1 MSRSHHRRRYP
12 SKSSPRKDEAPPS
25 FSQDCQ
31 RLERLL
37 ENLPFCSSLKVVDK
51 IGEGTFSKVYLVKD
65 GEDRKLAIKH
75 LVPTASPDRILMEVE
90 CLKSAEGK
98 ENVLQLLFVHRLLGN
113 VIFAMPYIECSK
125 FSEVIKTL
133 DHVEARLYMKN
144 LLMAV
149 AHIHQLGIIHRDI
162 KPANFLYDRKRKIFR
177 LVDFGLAQKS
187 DGGQVK
193 EGSAIVKE
201 PSSRPSCK
209 RKLTSSDLANSM
221 ESPPCQSSKKRKLNH
236 PSGERG
242 ASRKVLSDK
251 TADDLNIQNM
261 SPNSKN
267 TTPKKKT
274 NELSMTEDET
284 NDFYDRR
291 GAILS
296 ARKRTRSS
304 ARQKR
309 PQLSDEIDHD
319 PGEETETQVCVQ
331 EPKTPIKNMATLLG
345 TPEVRRSPRKHPS
358 SSKPPGFSKLT
369 ISGSAIM
376 SADKTNK
383 LKRQGSFTMLDPAS
397 GVPSDGTPRLQASL
411 TSRHSALLLP
421 GQFHFSLSS
430 ANLHASSLIMGHH
443 PLRDSPLTL
452 PVSESNYLKSQ
463 IFVQRFNFDKTLLL
477 DIYLGK

>member
-1 MSRSHHRRRYP
+1 MISP
-12 SKSSPRKDEAPPS
+12 S
-25 FSQDCQ
+25 
-31 RLERLL
+31 
-37 ENLPFCSSLKVVDK
+37 
-51 IGEGTFSKVYLVKD
+51 
-65 GEDRKLAIKH
+65 
-75 LVPTASPDRILMEVE
+75 
-90 CLKSAEGK
+90 
-98 ENVLQLLFVHRLLGN
+98 
-113 VIFAMPYIECSK
+113 
-125 FSEVIKTL
+125 
-133 DHVEARLYMKN
+133 
-144 LLMAV
+144 
-149 AHIHQLGIIHRDI
+149 
-162 KPANFLYDRKRKIFR
+162 
-177 LVDFGLAQKS
+177 
-187 DGGQVK
+187 
-193 EGSAIVKE
+193 
-201 PSSRPSCK
+201 
-209 RKLTSSDLANSM
+209 
-221 ESPPCQSSKKRKLNH
+221 
-236 PSGERG
+236 
-242 ASRKVLSDK
+242 
-251 TADDLNIQNM
+251 
-261 SPNSKN
+261 SKN
-267 TTPKKKT
+267 TTPRKKT
-274 NELSMTEDET
+274 HELTMVEDDEI

-477 DIYLGK
+477 DIFLGK

>member
-177 LVDFGLAQKS
+177 LVDFGLAQKTDS

-193 EGSAIVKE
+193 EGSVLVKE

-221 ESPPCQSSKKRKLNH
+221 ESPPCQNR
-236 PSGERG
+236 
-242 ASRKVLSDK
+242 
-251 TADDLNIQNM
+251 
-261 SPNSKN
+261 
-267 TTPKKKT
+267 
-274 NELSMTEDET
+274 
-284 NDFYDRR
+284 
-291 GAILS
+291 
-296 ARKRTRSS
+296 
-304 ARQKR
+304 
-309 PQLSDEIDHD
+309 
-319 PGEETETQVCVQ
+319 
-331 EPKTPIKNMATLLG
+331 
-345 TPEVRRSPRKHPS
+345 
-358 SSKPPGFSKLT
+358 
-369 ISGSAIM
+369 
-376 SADKTNK
+376 
-383 LKRQGSFTMLDPAS
+383 
-397 GVPSDGTPRLQASL
+397 
-411 TSRHSALLLP
+411 
-421 GQFHFSLSS
+421 
-430 ANLHASSLIMGHH
+430 
-443 PLRDSPLTL
+443 
-452 PVSESNYLKSQ
+452 
-463 IFVQRFNFDKTLLL
+463 
-477 DIYLGK
+477 